1 MTDSI
6 LAAATGFFFM
16 TAIFCAAS
24 IISDRKVFY
33 NLARAAFIIAAV
45 SDLALGAIKMD
56 PASLQGFLNL
66 TSSIWGYFY
75 LLSLILTVIGVYL
88 YFSKWNPQW
97 KSFMALASLFIG
109 IILLIS
115 LPFIDSAR
123 KFSTDTS
130 SGLVPVHIFLSILGE
145 LLFFFSFA
153 GSVLY
158 LIMERN
164 LKKKKFMSVSDRLP
178 NLESIEKFNRW
189 VTIRSFILL
198 SLGLALGIT
207 LEIISFKKIFL
218 GTAKE
223 VHIYFSWFVILGISI
238 LRHRRTMSPHK
249 ISLINIFF
257 FLWVMFLF
265 IFTNVY
271 IIKGFHSFR

>member
-1 MTDSI
+1 MTDLI
-6 LAAATGFFFM
+6 LAAATGFYFM
-16 TAIFCAAS
+16 TAFFCAAS
-24 IISDRKVFY
+24 IISDRKAFY

-45 SDLALGAIKMD
+45 SDLALGAIKTG

-123 KFSTDTS
+123 KFSTEMTS
-130 SGLVPVHIFLSILGE
+130 SLVPVHIFLSILGE

-198 SLGLALGIT
+198 SLGLALGIK

-238 LRHRRTMSPHK
+238 LRHRRRMSSHR

-265 IFTNVY
+265 IFTNIY